1 MMKTLKKVW
10 SRSWIVT
17 VPVVLVFAMWARGTY
32 ARWNDFTV
40 RHFTSQ
46 DLSLLKVG
54 QLEAG
59 HMARSAELEATKW
72 GTYEKLQSTGLDTV
86 HLFIKDGS
94 LQRLNSDL
102 PHSGFE
108 YVDGGMFYGDEVHGV
123 DLRYRGDNVYH
134 WGFWKKSWRVK
145 TKRGALYKGMR
156 KFNLIAPRTTEVLN
170 NYLSYRLG
178 SHMGLISPYAEL
190 VNVAVNGKYQG
201 VFILTEQ
208 LEESTIR
215 RHDRMPGDVYSGELV
230 GMDALQGVDNRIF
243 DHPGVWTKAAVNN
256 HFDDGALDPL
266 EHLLK
271 AIENADSP
279 EGQRRLSE
287 LVNIEAFAKFSAFEA
302 LACTVHIDAQHNWRL
317 YYDPWE
323 TAFEP
328 IVWDPVGWH
337 RTVMPRPQTPL
348 RPDVITSPFHAAL
361 FRNAEFLRA
370 RSRAFDEF
378 FAMGKDQAFLA
389 EARDLIGRVRP
400 ALELD
405 GHLVTDVQMVAP
417 ESVQGAMV
425 VLVNRIE
432 SLFEDLYQTHVVD
445 PSGLVRFRPRSP
457 GRIEIE
463 VNGRRPIEELELQYS
478 GPVTGPLVTTL
489 DWKNISGPKRTYV
502 TGSTSIRGSRIFLG
516 VDLISRHQPS
526 ITTMDPSDAWRNG
539 LKMQPARYVLEF
551 APRPGSFS
559 ETDEA
564 TALARALGGEL
575 VGVRF
580 RRAGSDAWETAH
592 AASDITANDHGRTE
606 LVVTDDIGV
615 PPVVISGDIVLE
627 GDRIID
633 ADVIFKP
640 GTTIRMKTGANLL
653 LRGRVLAQ
661 GSADRPIRFIP
672 HTEGQ
677 EPWGIVGI
685 KGRGADGSRF
695 NHCIFREGSG
705 WKQPLAEYSAMFSIH
720 GVQDVTVANCD
731 FEDSRTLIH
740 PVYGEYLVDDMVH
753 GVYSKVRFLR
763 CNFRRSFADALDMD
777 ISEVSL
783 EGCLFEDSGNDSVDL
798 MTAKATVLDTRFT
811 NSFDKG
817 ISVGEHS
824 YLVLQNSLMHRCNIG
839 VQCKDESTATV
850 VNSDFIECNQAL
862 DAYSKNWRYEG
873 GGVAYVHKSRFI
885 GNGQSLSADR
895 KSRIVVRDSYMDQI
909 PAVDPRR
916 IQIDGSVDEKS
927 AEKAVKRGLERL
939 PEEIRQLRGVGRSL
953 LESANPSRRGST
965 LHSVQ

>member
-1 MMKTLKKVW
+1 MMKTLKKLW

-17 VPVVLVFAMWARGTY
+17 VPVVLVFAIWARGTY
-32 ARWNDFTV
+32 SRWNDFTV
-40 RHFTSQ
+40 RHYTSQ

-54 QLEAG
+54 ELEAN
-59 HMARSAELEATKW
+59 HMARAAKLAATAWK
-72 GTYEKLQSTGLDTV
+72 THEKLAETGLETV
-86 HLFIKDGS
+86 HLYIKDGS

-108 YVDGGMFYGDEVHGV
+108 YVDGGMFYGDEVRKV

-178 SHMGLISPYAEL
+178 SHMGLISPYTEL
-190 VNVAVNGKYQG
+190 VNVAVNGKFQG

-208 LEESTIR
+208 IEESTIR

-230 GMDALQGVDNRIF
+230 GMDALQGLENRVF
-243 DHPGVWTKAAVNN
+243 DHPGIWSKAAVNN
-256 HFDDGALDPL
+256 HFDEDAMDPL
-266 EHLLK
+266 EALLK
-271 AIENADSP
+271 AIEDADSP

-317 YYDPWE
+317 YYDPWA

-370 RSRAFDEF
+370 RSRAFSEF
-378 FAMGKDQAFLA
+378 YALGKDQAFLN
-389 EARDLIGRVRP
+389 EARELIARVGP

-405 GHLVTDVQMVAP
+405 AHLVTDVQMVKP
-417 ESVQGAMV
+417 SEVQGAMIH
-425 VLVNRIE
+425 LVNRIE
-432 SLFEDLYQTHVVD
+432 SLFEELHQTHVVD
-445 PSGLVRFRPRSP
+445 PSGLVRFRPRAP
-457 GRIEIE
+457 GKIELE
-463 VNGRRPIEELELQYS
+463 VNGRRPVEEIELQYS
-478 GPVTGPLVTTL
+478 GPVLGPLVATL
-489 DWKNISGPKRTYV
+489 DWRNISGPHKSYV
-502 TGSTSIRGSRIFLG
+502 TGKTSIRGSRIFLG

-526 ITTMDPSDAWRNG
+526 ITTMDPANAWRNG
-539 LKMQPARYVLEF
+539 LKMQPARYDLEL
-551 APRPGSFS
+551 APRPGAIS

-564 TALARALGGEL
+564 TALTRALGGEL

-592 AASDITANDHGRTE
+592 AARDVSPNDHGRTE
-606 LVVTDDIGV
+606 LVVSDDIGI
-615 PPVVISGDIVLE
+615 PPVIISGEIVLE

-633 ADVIFKP
+633 ADVILKP
-640 GTTIRMKTGANLL
+640 GTTIRMKPGANLL
-653 LRGRVLAQ
+653 FRGRVLAQ
-661 GSADRPIRFIP
+661 GNSDRPISFIP

-677 EPWGIVGI
+677 EPWGIVGV
-685 KGRGADGSRF
+685 KGHGANGSRF

-720 GVQDVTVANCD
+720 GVLDVTVANCD
-731 FEDSRTLIH
+731 FEDSRTFIH

-798 MTAKATVLDTRFT
+798 MTAKATISDTRFT
-811 NSFDKG
+811 DSIDKG
-817 ISVGEHS
+817 VSVGEHS
-824 YLVLQNSLMHRCNIG
+824 YLVMQNSLMKGCNIG
-839 VQCKDESTATV
+839 IQSKDESAATV
-850 VNSDFIECNQAL
+850 LNTDFVECNQAI

-873 GGVAYVHKSRFI
+873 GGEAYVHKSRFI

-895 KSRIVVRDSYMDQI
+895 RSRIVVRDSYIDKI
-909 PAVDPRR
+909 PMVDARR
-916 IQIDGSVDEKS
+916 IQIDSSVDDS
-927 AEKAVKRGLERL
+927 SVRRAVERELRRL
-939 PEEIRQLRGVGRSL
+939 PAEVDQLRGVGRKLINAVDAAS
-953 LESANPSRRGST
+953 RGSS
-965 LHSVQ
+965 LHEVQ

>member
-1 MMKTLKKVW
+1 MMKTLKKLW
-10 SRSWIVT
+10 SRSWILT
-17 VPVVLVFAMWARGTY
+17 VPVVIVFGMWARGTY

-54 QLEAG
+54 QLEAN
-59 HMARSAELEATKW
+59 HMARAAKLKATAW
-72 GTYEKLQSTGLDTV
+72 GTHKKLTGTGLDTV
-86 HLFIKDGS
+86 HLYIKDGS

-108 YVDGGMFYGDEVHGV
+108 YVDGGMYYGDEVHKV

-178 SHMGLISPYAEL
+178 AHMGLISPYSEL

-201 VFILTEQ
+201 IFILTEQ

-230 GMDALQGVDNRIF
+230 GMDALQGLDNRLF
-243 DHPGVWTKAAVNN
+243 DHPGIWTKAAINN
-256 HFDDGALDPL
+256 HFDEGALDPL
-266 EHLLK
+266 EALLK
-271 AIENADSP
+271 AIEGATTP
-279 EGQRRLSE
+279 EGQRRLSD
-287 LVNIEAFAKFSAFEA
+287 LVNLEAFAKFSAFEA

-370 RSRAFDEF
+370 RSRAFEEF
-378 FAMGKDQAFLA
+378 FALGKDEAFLL
-389 EARDLIGRVRP
+389 EARDLISRVGP
-400 ALELD
+400 ALALD
-405 GHLVTDVQMVAP
+405 ANLVTEVQMVKP
-417 ESVQGAMV
+417 EEVHGAMIH
-425 VLVNRIE
+425 LVNRIE
-432 SLFEDLYQTHVVD
+432 SLFEELHQTHVVD
-445 PSGLVRFRPRSP
+445 PTGLVRFRSESP
-457 GRIEIE
+457 GKIDLEI
-463 VNGRRPIEELELQYS
+463 NGRRPIEELELQYS
-478 GPVTGPLVTTL
+478 GPIQGPLVTTL
-489 DWKNISGPKRTYV
+489 GWRNISGPKRHYV
-502 TGSTSIRGSRIFLG
+502 TGNTSIRGSRIYLG
-516 VDLISRHQPS
+516 VDLIARHQPS
-526 ITTMDPSDAWRNG
+526 ITTMDPAEAWRNG
-539 LKMQPARYVLEF
+539 LKMQPARYELQF
-551 APRPGSFS
+551 APRPGAFP
-559 ETDEA
+559 ETDET
-564 TALARALGGEL
+564 TAMNRALGGQL
-575 VGVRF
+575 VGIRY
-580 RRAGSDAWETAH
+580 RRAGADSWETAH
-592 AASDITANDHGRTE
+592 AARDITANDHGRTE
-606 LVVTDDIGV
+606 LVVDDDIGI
-615 PPVVISGDIVLE
+615 PPVVISGEIVLE

-633 ADVIFKP
+633 ADVIFAA
-640 GTTIRMKTGANLL
+640 GTTIRMKPGANLL

-661 GSADRPIRFIP
+661 GSADRPVRFIP

-685 KGRGADGSRF
+685 KGHGANGSRF
-695 NHCIFREGSG
+695 NHCHFREGSG

-720 GVQDVTVANCD
+720 GVKDVTVANCD
-731 FEDSRTLIH
+731 FEDSRTFIH

-798 MTAKATVLDTRFT
+798 MTAKATISDTRFT
-811 NSFDKG
+811 DSIDKG
-817 ISVGEHS
+817 VSVGEHS
-824 YLVLQNSLMHRCNIG
+824 YLVMQNSLLKGCNIG

-850 VNSDFIECNQAL
+850 VNTDFVECNQAL

-873 GGVAYVHKSRFI
+873 GGEAYVHKSRFI

-895 KSRIVVRDSYMDQI
+895 KSRIAVSDSFMDKI
-909 PAVDPRR
+909 PDVDPRQ
-916 IQIDGSVDEKS
+916 IQIDPSVDDQSKS
-927 AEKAVKRGLERL
+927 KAVERGMTRR
-939 PEEIRQLRGVGRSL
+939 PEEMRQLRGVGRKL
-953 LESANPSRRGST
+953 LKSVDTARRGST
-965 LHSVQ
+965 LQNVQ